1 MAMTS
6 AGAEKA
12 SAEINV
18 TPLIDVLLVL
28 LIIFMVVRPTRYL
41 GEKAEI
47 PRSVTSSVANP
58 QLEEMIVLRLL
69 DTGGG
74 ERPAVAI
81 NRSRVDWQDLEARL
95 RVIYSQRSGK
105 EAFVQGDPEVDFQ
118 YVADVVDISRQAGAT
133 RVGLLG
139 KNN

>member
-6 AGAEKA
+6 AGAEKS

-28 LIIFMVVRPTRYL
+28 LIIFMVVRPTRYK
-41 GEKAEI
+41 GEKTEI
-47 PRSVTSSVANP
+47 PRSVSSSVATLP
-58 QLEEMIVLRLL
+58 EEMIVIRLL
-69 DTGGG
+69 NTSDG

-81 NRSRVDWQDLEARL
+81 NHARVDWQELEARL
-95 RVIYSQRSGK
+95 QAIYAQRSGK

-118 YVADVVDISRQAGAT
+118 YVADVVDMSRQAGAT

>member
-28 LIIFMVVRPTRYL
+28 LIIFMVVRPTRYV

-47 PRSVTSSVANP
+47 PRPAISTTANP
-58 QLEEMIVLRLL
+58 LPEEEIVIRLF
-69 DTGGG
+69 DSGNG
-74 ERPAVAI
+74 ERLGVAI
-81 NRSRVDWQDLEARL
+81 NHSRVDWPDLEARL
-95 RVIYSQRSGK
+95 RAIYSQRSGK

-118 YVADVVDISRQAGAT
+118 YVADVVDISRQAGAM

-139 KNN
+139 KNY

>member
-6 AGAEKA
+6 AGAEKT

-28 LIIFMVVRPTRYL
+28 LIIFMVVRPTRYA
-41 GEKAEI
+41 GERAEV
-47 PRSVTSSVANP
+47 PRSVASSVANP
-58 QLEEMIVLRLL
+58 LPEEMIVVRLL
-69 DTGGG
+69 DTGDS

-81 NRSRVDWQDLEARL
+81 NRSRVDWQDIEARL
-95 RVIYSQRSGK
+95 RTIYSQRSGK
-105 EAFVQGDPEVDFQ
+105 EVFVQGDPEVDFQ
-118 YVADVVDISRQAGAT
+118 YVADVVDMSRQAGAT

>member
-28 LIIFMVVRPTRYL
+28 LIIVMVVRPTRYS
-41 GEKAEI
+41 GEQTEI
-47 PRSVTSSVANP
+47 PRSVTSSEANP
-58 QLEEMIVLRLL
+58 QPEEMIVVRLL
-69 DTGGG
+69 DKGG

-81 NRSRVDWQDLEARL
+81 NRSRVDWQELEARL
-95 RVIYSQRSGK
+95 RAIYSQRSGK
-105 EAFVQGDPEVDFQ
+105 EAFIQGDPDVDFQ

-139 KNN
+139 KKN